1 MLIFAVLKFLFI
13 LISTAVLFAV
23 VVYCFQIW
31 KYRHFE
37 GITLFRYLLRGAHA
51 KKDVCK
57 LAAEKELKFV
67 KWNFPLFSA
76 VAATHPE
83 SLKVIFFLKLKYLF
97 EFKLL
102 NELFID

>member
-23 VVYCFQIW
+23 FSLCRQIW

-37 GITLFRYLLRGAHA
+37 GITFFHYMSRGIRA
-51 KKDVCK
+51 KYDVCK

-83 SLKVIFFLKLKYLF
+83 SLKVSFFLK
-97 EFKLL
+97 
-102 NELFID
+102 